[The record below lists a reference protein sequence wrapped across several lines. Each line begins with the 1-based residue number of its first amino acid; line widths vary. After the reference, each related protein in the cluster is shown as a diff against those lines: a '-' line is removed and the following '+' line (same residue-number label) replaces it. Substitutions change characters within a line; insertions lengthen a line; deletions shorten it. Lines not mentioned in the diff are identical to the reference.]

1 MSKKNSVN
9 DFTEQDKELYPL
21 SSPQKKYP
29 EHLAVLQNAFWQL
42 QHEKPPKDDMLKLLM
57 FFSPK
62 VRLSDGFPDEQ
73 TCFSIT
79 AKEYADLTGLNIK
92 GAYAALDRVVD
103 VLYNHSVIFYNE
115 ERGNVRTR
123 LVTSTAYKNGRFTV
137 SFTHYA
143 LHIMY
148 VFNKQHPF
156 TKLQIKSISGLHGH
170 GLKLYP
176 LLVQNEYRFNFD
188 IAINDLKEVLNI
200 DLQSYT
206 DYKEFKKFV
215 LKPHIDLINLKT
227 ELSVQ
232 YKAAKKEGRKA
243 SHVNFTVTKKI
254 TVKAEQ
260 PTPKAPETPQPP
272 QKIKAMDIYRA
283 ISDPSVLPR
292 FLQFGETSED
302 LINRI
307 KADIKDDKAQYW
319 LDKLQDLNIEID
331 A

>member
-21 SSPQKKYP
+21 SSQQKKYP

-62 VRLSDGFPDEQ
+62 VRLSDGLPDEK

-79 AKEYADLTGLNIK
+79 AKEYAELTGLNIK

-103 VLYNHSVIFYNE
+103 ALYNHSVIFYNE

-156 TKLQIKSISGLHGH
+156 TKLQIKSISGLHRH

-260 PTPKAPETPQPP
+260 PTPEAPKPP

-307 KADIKDDKAQYW
+307 KADIKDDKTQYW

>member
-21 SSPQKKYP
+21 SSQQKKYP

-62 VRLSDGFPDEQ
+62 VRLCDGLPDEK

-103 VLYNHSVIFYNE
+103 ALYNHSVIFYNE

-156 TKLQIKSISGLHGH
+156 TKLQIKSISSLHGH

-188 IAINDLKEVLNI
+188 IEINDLKEVLNI

-260 PTPKAPETPQPP
+260 PTPEAPKPPQPH

-307 KADIKDDKAQYW
+307 KADIKDDKTQYW

>member
-21 SSPQKKYP
+21 SSQQKKYP

-62 VRLSDGFPDEQ
+62 VRLSDGLPDEK

-79 AKEYADLTGLNIK
+79 AKEYAELTGLNIK

-103 VLYNHSVIFYNE
+103 ALYNHSVIFYNE

-260 PTPKAPETPQPP
+260 PTPEAQKPP

-307 KADIKDDKAQYW
+307 KADIKDDKTQYW